1 MTIISG
7 NNNYTLAT
15 LLSQTANKQAST
27 AGANTSTSGSAAAT
41 GSATTAPS
49 AKTVA
54 QAIAAAA
61 NSASYDFATVGQNAR
76 TVLNAGISAY
86 GQTPDSQTSQQDWV
100 TIFGGMDRR
109 SLFAVSSNQG
119 GQFSPLEQQEA
130 KQLMDNQ
137 LANAAGSNLSGS
149 TQQQISGY
157 TAQVNL
163 LNNASPEEKQTATW
177 AYSMADAQTGARMAD
192 MDARMPQASGG
203 NASLLNVMMSAMYN
217 TRSQSSSPVTFPSV
231 NSLSEITSQ
240 SWAQNYAAQIQSAFA
255 SSYSPGTSYS
265 ASV

>member
-7 NNNYTLAT
+7 TNNYTLAT
-15 LLSQTANKQAST
+15 LLSQTANRQTGA
-27 AGANTSTSGSAAAT
+27 AGGNNGTSGSTAAT
-41 GSATTAPS
+41 GSATSTTS

-76 TVLNAGISAY
+76 MVLDAGISAY
-86 GQTPDSQTSQQDWV
+86 GQTPSSQTSQQDWV

-119 GQFSPLEQQEA
+119 GQFSPLEQQQA

-137 LANAAGSNLSGS
+137 LANAAGSNLSGTS
-149 TQQQISGY
+149 QQQISGY

-163 LNNASPEEKQTATW
+163 LNNASPEEKQTAAW

-217 TRSQSSSPVTFPSV
+217 TRSQSSSQVIFPSV

-240 SWAQNYAAQIQSAFA
+240 PWAQGYAGQIESAFA
-255 SSYSPGTSYS
+255 ASYSPGTSFNVS
-265 ASV
+265 I